1 VYGFTDRA
9 ETTAWLIMNMH
20 CKIKRTGLLAAVL
33 LIGAV
38 STSVAQP
45 CSSIKDD
52 RERLACHDSFRG
64 PTSPP
69 RGPSVTFPLGSVDSR
84 RAYADALE
92 RQFLSSGTSADV
104 FVRED
109 FMPVTLII
117 AGYFTKASA
126 YQLFTQSKIMLE
138 AKQVG
143 FGRVT
148 FQNIGPEGSYVFDLI
163 GGLPLCD
170 STARLCR

>member
-1 VYGFTDRA
+1 
-9 ETTAWLIMNMH
+9 MNMH
-20 CKIKRTGLLAAVL
+20 GKIIIPTGFLAAAL
-33 LIGAV
+33 LV
-38 STSVAQP
+38 SAGSASLAQQP

-64 PTSPP
+64 QTSPP
-69 RGPSVTFPLGSVDSR
+69 RAPSVSFPLGSVDQR
-84 RAYADALE
+84 RAYAGALE

-126 YQLFTQSKIMLE
+126 YQLFTQSKIMVE
-138 AKQVG
+138 AKQAG

-148 FQNIGPEGSYVFDLI
+148 LQNIGPEGSYVFDLI

>member
-1 VYGFTDRA
+1 MPVKFTDA
-9 ETTAWLIMNMH
+9 FPA
-20 CKIKRTGLLAAVL
+20 GPPFFVAAL
-33 LIGAV
+33 LIASGSMAA
-38 STSVAQP
+38 AQN
-45 CSSIKDD
+45 CAAIKDD
-52 RERLACHDSFRG
+52 RERLACYDAMRKE
-64 PTSPP
+64 PAPLP
-69 RGPSVTFPLGSVDSR
+69 RPSGPSVSFPLGSVDQR

-138 AKQVG
+138 AKQAG

-148 FQNIGPEGSYVFDLI
+148 LQNIGGDGSYVFDLI
-163 GGLPLCD
+163 GGIPFCD
-170 STARLCR
+170 SSGRLCR

>member
-1 VYGFTDRA
+1 MERA
-9 ETTAWLIMNMH
+9 KTAAWLTMNMH
-20 CKIKRTGLLAAVL
+20 CKIITRTGFLAAAL
-33 LIGAV
+33 LISAA
-38 STSVAQP
+38 SILRAQP
-45 CSSIKDD
+45 CASIKDD
-52 RERLACHDSFRG
+52 RERLACHDSFRS
-64 PTSPP
+64 PINPP
-69 RGPSVTFPLGSVDSR
+69 RAPSVTSPLGSVDQR

-126 YQLFTQSKIMLE
+126 YQLFTQSRIMLE
-138 AKQVG
+138 AKQAG
-143 FGRVT
+143 FGRVA

-163 GGLPLCD
+163 GGIPLCD

>member
-1 VYGFTDRA
+1 
-9 ETTAWLIMNMH
+9 MNMH
-20 CKIKRTGLLAAVL
+20 RKIKRTGLLAAVL
-33 LIGAV
+33 LLDAV
-38 STSVAQP
+38 PGSIAQQP
-45 CSSIKDD
+45 CASIKDD

-64 PTSPP
+64 PTSPA
-69 RGPSVTFPLGSVDSR
+69 RAPSVTSPLGSVDQR

-117 AGYFTKASA
+117 SGYFTKASA

-138 AKQVG
+138 AKQAG
-143 FGRVT
+143 FGRVA

-163 GGLPLCD
+163 GGIPLCD